1 MTLNDPLANALSKVL
16 NSEATGKKEVTIK
29 PTSGLIKNV
38 LNILNEEGYIG
49 TYEETEDTRGA
60 FLKLNLIGG
69 VNKCGA
75 IKPRFAVTLHDYEK
89 YEKRFL
95 LAKGFGI
102 LIVSTSK
109 GLMTHQKAKELK
121 VGGKLIAYCY

>member
-1 MTLNDPLANALSKVL
+1 MSLNDPLANALSKVL
-16 NSEATGKKEVTIK
+16 NSEATGKKEVIIK
-29 PTSGLIKNV
+29 PSSKLIKNV
-38 LNILNEEGYIG
+38 LDILNEEGYVG
-49 TYEETEDTRGA
+49 KYEEVGDDRGA
-60 FLKLNLIGG
+60 YLRLSLISS

-75 IKPRFAVTLHDYEK
+75 IKPRFAVSLDSYER

-109 GLMTHQKAKELK
+109 GLMTHTKAKEQK
-121 VGGKLIAYCY
+121 IGGKLIAYCY